1 MFIHSS
7 QLFFNILEK
16 ERKKVLFNLVYIRN
30 DRSFRSEVPKL
41 VGAEL
46 LLGDVARQIHFNC
59 NIFFIIQWGN

>member
-46 LLGDVARQIHFNC
+46 LLGDVHFNC